1 MSLKTLSGD
10 LPYDIIRK
18 AGNSSTAVIEAQKDT
33 SASHIKNLLGT
44 KLADV
49 KSDRDIDLNL
59 INFKS
64 TYYLYRRFCFH
75 FFIYSV
81 FLFYNSLY
89 EKRFITTTIFDVYKD
104 VPPLLIAYV
113 NYRQR
118 QIVLNQS
125 RLKF

>member
-49 KSDRDIDLNL
+49 KSYRDIDLNL
-59 INFKS
+59 INSKS

-104 VPPLLIAYV
+104 VTTPANCV
-113 NYRQR
+113 C
-118 QIVLNQS
+118 
-125 RLKF
+125 